1 MSARPDQDKKLDHIE
16 GRNAV
21 YEALAAGRP
30 INKLWVLSPEGGKKP
45 DPALIKT
52 MKLADDRGV
61 PVTRVPRNT
70 LDKMSDDKR
79 HQGVIAA
86 AAAHEYSDLDE
97 VIAKVRSEGRDP
109 FIVICDELKDSYN
122 LGSILRISDAAG
134 VDAVVIPERRS
145 VAVDSNVAKA
155 SAGAVEYVPV
165 CRVTN
170 IATTIR
176 DLKEDGFWIAG
187 CDMDGDTTYDKADY
201 AGSFAVVIGSEGSG
215 IRDGVVKSCDFMISI
230 PMTGHVNSLNAAVAA
245 GIVIFEAA
253 RMRRE
258 GKRS

>member
-1 MSARPDQDKKLDHIE
+1 MNQRSDKDARSDYIE

-21 YEALAAGRP
+21 FEALSAGRP
-30 INKLWVLSPEGGKKP
+30 VNKMWVLAPEGGKKP
-45 DPALIKT
+45 DPALIKI
-52 MKLADDRGV
+52 MQLADKQGI
-61 PVTRVPRNT
+61 PYTKVPRAT
-70 LDKMSDDKR
+70 LDKMSADRR
-79 HQGVIAA
+79 HQGVIIS
-86 AAAHEYSDLDE
+86 AAAHEYQDLNE
-97 VIAKVRSEGRDP
+97 VIAKVRSEGRSP

-170 IATTIR
+170 IASTIR

-187 CDMDGDTTYDKADY
+187 CDMDGDVTYDKADY
-201 AGSFAVVIGSEGSG
+201 SGSLAVVIGSEGSG
-215 IRDGVVKSCDFMISI
+215 IRDGVAKSCDFMISI
-230 PMTGHVNSLNAAVAA
+230 PMAGRVNSLNAAVAA

-253 RMRRE
+253 RMRKE
-258 GKRS
+258 GKR